1 MIIEGYGIKLRNVE
15 EQDLEMIRVARNSAE
30 IRSNMSYQDYI
41 TPEMQQEWFQSIN
54 SEHHN
59 YFVILHNDLAIG
71 LISAAEIN
79 EQRNITKN
87 GGIFIWDNNHKE
99 SEWTLY
105 ASMLLTEVSF
115 AIGQQENYI
124 RIRKDNVK
132 ALHYNKLLGYEVHRD
147 FDKQLVELILTHN
160 SFLSKT
166 ARIRQTLDRKF
177 GQQIKVTFQ
186 LAIRPADKVWLQL
199 LLQLPPAQ
207 KERFTINIDNA
218 TP

>member
-15 EQDLEMIRVARNSAE
+15 EQDLEMIRVARNSPE
-30 IRSNMSYQDYI
+30 IRSNMSYQEYI

-59 YFVILHNDLAIG
+59 YFVILHNDRAIG

-87 GGIFIWDNNHKE
+87 GGIFIWDNNYKE

-147 FDKQLVELILTHN
+147 FDEQLVELKLTCN
-160 SFLSKT
+160 GFLSKT

-177 GQQIKVTFQ
+177 GQQIKVTF
-186 LAIRPADKVWLQL
+186 LVAIRPADNVWLQL
-199 LLQLPPAQ
+199 LLQLPPAH
-207 KERFTINIDNA
+207 KERFAINIDNA
-218 TP
+218 IP